1 MSLLT
6 LFGGLKNVFR
16 VKSYTT
22 DTVIFRLHYKV
33 TISSHLQSFRL
44 PCKVTTGLLLACSLL
59 VTAVQL
65 VTDPI
70 TCDVKVTADQAKTT
84 SPLPCRVCAGR
95 LGRDLQ
101 RVLLDPRHLH
111 AAPPRHRHP
120 ARGRHHGHGGGG
132 AGGDIYR

>member
-1 MSLLT
+1 MKNIYLTYHCTDGGGSEFEGLKGGFRMMSLLT

-33 TISSHLQSFRL
+33 T
-44 PCKVTTGLLLACSLL
+44 TGLLLACSLL

-70 TCDVKVTADQAKTT
+70 TCDVKVTAD
-84 SPLPCRVCAGR
+84 
-95 LGRDLQ
+95 
-101 RVLLDPRHLH
+101 
-111 AAPPRHRHP
+111 
-120 ARGRHHGHGGGG
+120 
-132 AGGDIYR
+132 